1 MILSGTYGTSDNPN
15 VHVSS
20 FTQPKLT
27 LAMANL
33 VTEVAQVNCSL
44 RAKTHPDSANL
55 GSQLAKTWFWL
66 GPTRCNGS
74 GAHAIASLLHPCF
87 FSNRWVLGN
96 YFLYGEKKL

>member
-1 MILSGTYGTSDNPN
+1 MILSGTYVISDNPN

-44 RAKTHPDSANL
+44 GAKTHPDSANL
-55 GSQLAKTWFWL
+55 GSQLKHGFALARPGVT
-66 GPTRCNGS
+66 
-74 GAHAIASLLHPCF
+74 
-87 FSNRWVLGN
+87 VLVPM
-96 YFLYGEKKL
+96 